1 MRKRTFSYIRCEE
14 AKGIIE
20 GITFTLFFSWLL
32 LFLWKITLDFST
44 FEIQKLTFRRPH
56 KNTNCY
62 KRTPSLLGPSSL
74 FYASCNTLAD
84 CSHSLYISSEIHNQ
98 NFPSQKNSSESQ
110 NQTFKMPLWFS
121 NSSSVKCDYCFIH
134 EIMRVCRRGFL
145 SPTSPGLY

>member
-1 MRKRTFSYIRCEE
+1 MWGSKRNYWRNYFHLI
-14 AKGIIE
+14 
-20 GITFTLFFSWLL
+20 FFMAAAVFVKNYTW
-32 LFLWKITLDFST
+32 FST
-44 FEIQKLTFRRPH
+44 FEIQKLMFRRLH

-84 CSHSLYISSEIHNQ
+84 CYHSLYKCSEIHNQ

-110 NQTFKMPLWFS
+110 TQTFKMPLWFS

-134 EIMRVCRRGFL
+134 GIMRRGFL